1 MIGKLPTAAS
11 SHVPHSQ
18 ECRWGGVC
26 WHTAGPKESKLQ
38 GTGFEPSHLKRVVGA
53 GLCSPP
59 PAAQALSLPLAASL
73 CLDVIPVIP
82 ETPRQGLGPWGVQQ
96 DSWESLWS
104 WGGSQAPSP
113 PRVGEMVPWQ

>member
-1 MIGKLPTAAS
+1 MVNYPLLLPLMCLIAKSAD
-11 SHVPHSQ
+11 
-18 ECRWGGVC
+18 GGC
-26 WHTAGPKESKLQ
+26 AGTQL
-38 GTGFEPSHLKRVVGA
+38 GLRRVNFRALGFEPSHLKRVVGA